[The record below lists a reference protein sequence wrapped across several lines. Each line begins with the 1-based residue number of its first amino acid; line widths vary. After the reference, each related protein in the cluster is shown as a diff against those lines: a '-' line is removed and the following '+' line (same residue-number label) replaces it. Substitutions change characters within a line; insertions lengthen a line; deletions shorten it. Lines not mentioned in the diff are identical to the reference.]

1 MKDMLNSVL
10 HLFMILTLVT
20 VFSTAM
26 NKPAAAGENS
36 AAEVVGE
43 IPVGTAPLRA
53 ADEKAIAAAVQE
65 IKVKKPTINAL
76 PARRILFNNGP
87 LINSPGTGA
96 GGADESVVQDAS
108 LGLNTLGFG
117 HQFTEGN
124 RIADD
129 FVVTNGPW
137 DIKEIHFYAFQ
148 TGSPSNP
155 SPMTALYLQIW
166 NGPPND
172 PLSSVVWGDL
182 TTNRLLSSSWSGIFR
197 TSEAIGSGNI
207 LRPVMLNVAEVDTTL
222 YNGTYWLD
230 WTVAG
235 SDIYTGPWAPPIT
248 ITGQITTGN
257 ALQFL
262 ASQGNWQEAIDLV
275 TLASQGFPFVIYKKF
290 PWILFNAAITRGGVI

>member
-43 IPVGTAPLRA
+43 IPAVTAPLRA
-53 ADEKAIAAAVQE
+53 ADEKAITAAVQK
-65 IKVKKPTINAL
+65 IKVKPTNALAL

-87 LINSPGTGA
+87 LVNSPGTGA

-129 FVVTNGPW
+129 FVVANGPW

-166 NGPPND
+166 DGPPND

-248 ITGQITTGN
+248 ITGQTTTGN